1 MEKSAEPVYLSVNE
15 MADDL
20 TNVTG
25 SREYGRAAAM
35 AYAIYYRD
43 TIIDTVRYQR
53 GDIDSKTLQL
63 SRRIRWEH
71 AKRHNIKLSEN
82 MLAAGRQR
90 PKNVSTHHIVAWDHP
105 RAAKSRIR
113 LAAYAIDID
122 NECNGVFLP
131 RYQQHCPHP
140 YMPNANAHSKT
151 HTEEYFFNV
160 EFLLE
165 GTAAEGLGR
174 NAIVSTLRS
183 VSHALEKGAFPLRSK
198 LADGVS

>member
-1 MEKSAEPVYLSVNE
+1 MDNKAEPIYLSVSD

-25 SREYGRAAAM
+25 NREYGRAASM

-53 GDIDSKTLQL
+53 GSIDRQALQL
-63 SRRIRWEH
+63 NRHIRWEH
-71 AKRHNIKLSEN
+71 AKRHNQVLSRN
-82 MLAAGRQR
+82 MLAAGRNK
-90 PKNVSTHHIVAWDHP
+90 PKNVSSHHIVAWDHP

-122 NECNGVFLP
+122 DECNGVYLP
-131 RYQQHCPHP
+131 RYQKHCPHE
-140 YMPNANAHSKT
+140 YLPNAKPHSKT
-151 HTEEYFFNV
+151 HTFQYFMNV

-165 GTAAEGLGR
+165 GSIAEGLGK
-174 NAIVSTLRS
+174 NGIISKLRE
-183 VSHALEKGAFPLRSK
+183 VCEDLEDGAFPLHSR
-198 LADGVS
+198 LGDD

>member
-1 MEKSAEPVYLSVNE
+1 MKSAEPVYLSVNE
-15 MADDL
+15 MAEDF

-25 SREYGRAAAM
+25 NKQYGQAAAM

-43 TIIDTVRYQR
+43 TVIDTVRYQR
-53 GDIDSKTLQL
+53 GMIDQQALER
-63 SRRIRWEH
+63 SRHIRWTH
-71 AKRHNIKLSEN
+71 ARKHNEKLSKN

-90 PKNVSTHHIVAWDHP
+90 HQNTAAHHIVAWDHP

-131 RYQQHCPHP
+131 RFQRHCPHE
-140 YMPNANAHSKT
+140 YLPNAQPHSKT
-151 HTEEYFFNV
+151 HTEKYFLNV

-165 GTAAEGLGR
+165 ATIAEGMGR
-174 NAIVSTLRS
+174 NAIISTLRDL
-183 VSHALEKGAFPLRSK
+183 AEELEDGEFPLHKRI
-198 LADGVS
+198 ANV